1 MNVCKGFKRE
11 MISGPPLERGARQFF
26 TYSLLCLLFL
36 WAPFLQAEAKGE
48 PEQSEVFSIGTG
60 PIYKGN
66 MALAKKSAIS
76 NALIKGVEDYL
87 MRRLGSHG
95 VINNFERLVQG
106 VIPGAKEVIE
116 NFHILA
122 EGKMGEEYKV
132 LVRLKINKKVI
143 DQKLRQAGLIHAEG
157 PPIKALFLVSEV
169 SEGLISYWWN
179 DPEINP
185 ALTPTEL
192 ALYKVFQERG
202 FVPINRTLTTPE
214 VESFKEL
221 RAPELEEED
230 ILLLGRLFSADV
242 VIYGRSEMADEKEVT
257 LTLKA
262 YDVRR
267 GNQICED
274 SQAEEVES
282 DLGSDEGITITLERL
297 ANRVAGQLTPTIIQ
311 ILTADSVKI
320 HYLEVTIRGV
330 ENPRQVKEFRDFL
343 RNDVTGIESVKQ
355 TRIRKNSVSFEVEY
369 RGGRKRFLDR
379 ILKHKGPPFSL
390 DLVQTEDEQIVLTA
404 IWAPSKNLFM
414 P

>member
-1 MNVCKGFKRE
+1 M
-11 MISGPPLERGARQFF
+11 
-26 TYSLLCLLFL
+26 
-36 WAPFLQAEAKGE
+36 
-48 PEQSEVFSIGTG
+48 
-60 PIYKGN
+60 
-66 MALAKKSAIS
+66 
-76 NALIKGVEDYL
+76 
-87 MRRLGSHG
+87 
-95 VINNFERLVQG
+95 
-106 VIPGAKEVIE
+106 
-116 NFHILA
+116 
-122 EGKMGEEYKV
+122 
-132 LVRLKINKKVI
+132 
-143 DQKLRQAGLIHAEG
+143 
-157 PPIKALFLVSEV
+157 

-282 DLGSDEGITITLERL
+282 DLGSEEGITITLERL